1 MELIINK
8 NSWIIPDTV
17 YHGKA
22 ADTWAVGVTLYFMVV
37 GCCPFL
43 ADSAPETYDKVIF
56 TLCFL
61 MRVCLSLMSIK
72 LLEILWQIVNGPLSL
87 PEELNPDLKDLLQG
101 LLCKGNVSLQFY

>member
-1 MELIINK
+1 VELIINK

-56 TLCFL
+56 
-61 MRVCLSLMSIK
+61 M
-72 LLEILWQIVNGPLSL
+72 N
-87 PEELNPDLKDLLQG
+87 
-101 LLCKGNVSLQFY
+101 

>member
-1 MELIINK
+1 
-8 NSWIIPDTV
+8 
-17 YHGKA
+17 
-22 ADTWAVGVTLYFMVV
+22 
-37 GCCPFL
+37 
-43 ADSAPETYDKVIF
+43 
-56 TLCFL
+56 